1 MSDHAIAAAA
11 AQWRCGAGSA
21 STSIRADSDVPQ
33 EVETSAIVQGPR
45 PAARFWDLFSP
56 KLVTVLREGY
66 TLANFRQDALAGLTV
81 AVVAI
86 PLSMAIA
93 IASGATPA
101 AGLTSGIIGGFIV
114 SALGGSRFQIGGP
127 AGAFIVLVAKTI
139 ETQGYDGFLL
149 ATILAGVLLLALGY
163 LRLGSLIKYIP
174 HSVLVAFTAGIAVI
188 IMASQMRDIFGLS
201 VAHEPAAFVP
211 KVAALWAAR
220 DTVNVAAVGVS
231 LGTLAA
237 IVAMKRWSP
246 HFPGLLV
253 AVAGAAILAYVLHLP
268 VETIGQRFG
277 ALPSSP
283 PAPHL
288 PAFSFDKLMAV
299 TPAAFAIALL
309 GGIESLLSAAVADGM
324 TGRRHRSN
332 CELVAQGYANIAS
345 ALFGGLCATGLI
357 ARTATNVRAHAYSP
371 VAGMLHSVFVLAFML
386 VAGPLVS
393 YVPLAA
399 LAAVLVIVSW
409 NMMEK
414 DEIRAIFRRDWAEA
428 GIFLV
433 TVGLTVFRDV
443 SEAIA
448 VGVTLGSLLFMH
460 RIATVVEQTTQTKL
474 FEPDVPDEIRR
485 SGAHEFE
492 TAGGIASLSLRGPL
506 FFGAAGFVSSVLDNI
521 GERPRG
527 FVLDLSRVP
536 FIDDTAAHALIAF
549 FKKAQKR
556 NVKVAIAGIQPPVLH
571 TIVHS
576 GLPRRLVLLAPD
588 FATAIQRLTKALDG
602 APDSEAAETTHRA

>member
-1 MSDHAIAAAA
+1 M
-11 AQWRCGAGSA
+11 
-21 STSIRADSDVPQ
+21 
-33 EVETSAIVQGPR
+33 R
-45 PAARFWDLFSP
+45 PAATFRDLFSP

-66 TLANFRQDALAGLTV
+66 TLHNLRQDALAGLTV

-93 IASGATPA
+93 IASGASPA
-101 AGLTSGIIGGFIV
+101 AGLTTAIVGGFII
-114 SALGGSRFQIGGP
+114 SALGGSRYQIGGP

-139 ETQGYDGFLL
+139 ETYGYDGFVL
-149 ATILAGVLLLALGY
+149 ATLMSGVMLLALGY

-188 IMASQMRDIFGLS
+188 IMASQMRDVFGLTL
-201 VAHEPAAFVP
+201 AREPAAFLP
-211 KVAALWAAR
+211 KVEALWAVR
-220 DTVNVAAVGVS
+220 DTFNPAALGVALS
-231 LGTLAA
+231 TLAVILA
-237 IVAMKRWSP
+237 LKWWKP

-253 AVAGAAILAYVLHLP
+253 AVAGAAVAAQLLHLP
-268 VETIGQRFG
+268 VETIGARFG
-277 ALPSSP
+277 ALPTSP
-283 PAPHL
+283 PVPHL
-288 PAFSFDKLMAV
+288 PAFSLEKLMAV

-345 ALFGGLCATGLI
+345 ALFGGLCATGTI
-357 ARTATNVRAHAYSP
+357 ARTATNVRAHAHGP
-371 VAGMLHSVFVLAFML
+371 VSGMLHAVFVLLFL
-386 VAGPLVS
+386 LIAGPLVS

-414 DEIRAIFRRDWAEA
+414 GEIKAIMSRDWAEA

-460 RIATVVEQTTQTKL
+460 RIATVVEQTTHTQL
-474 FEPDVPDEIRR
+474 FEPDVPDELRR
-485 SGAHEFE
+485 AGTHDFQ
-492 TAGGIASLSLRGPL
+492 TGGIASLSLRGPL

-521 GERPRG
+521 GERPVG

-536 FIDDTAAHALIAF
+536 FIDGTAAHAIVGF
-549 FKKAQKR
+549 FEKAR
-556 NVKVAIAGIQPPVLH
+556 RRGVRVAIAGVQDPVLRVLEDNGLEGFDVAL
-571 TIVHS
+571 TPDLDSARELLSKPS
-576 GLPRRLVLLAPD
+576 GAAAQAAVPD
-588 FATAIQRLTKALDG
+588 R
-602 APDSEAAETTHRA
+602 S

>member
-1 MSDHAIAAAA
+1 M
-11 AQWRCGAGSA
+11 
-21 STSIRADSDVPQ
+21 
-33 EVETSAIVQGPR
+33 R
-45 PAARFWDLFSP
+45 PAATFRDLFSP

-66 TLANFRQDALAGLTV
+66 TLHNLRQDALAGLTV

-93 IASGATPA
+93 IASGASPA
-101 AGLTSGIIGGFIV
+101 AGLTTAIVGGFVI
-114 SALGGSRFQIGGP
+114 SALGGSRYQVGGP

-139 ETQGYDGFLL
+139 ETYGYDGFVL
-149 ATILAGVLLLALGY
+149 ATLLAGVLLLALGY

-174 HSVLVAFTAGIAVI
+174 HSVLVAFTAGIAII
-188 IMASQMRDIFGLS
+188 IMASQMRDVFGLTL
-201 VAHEPAAFVP
+201 AREPAAFVP
-211 KVAALWAAR
+211 KVEALWAVR
-220 DTVNVAAVGVS
+220 DTFNPAALGVALS
-231 LGTLAA
+231 TLAIILA
-237 IVAMKRWSP
+237 LKWWNP

-253 AVAGAAILAYVLHLP
+253 AVAGAAVAAQILHLP
-268 VETIGQRFG
+268 VETIGARFG
-277 ALPSSP
+277 ALPTSP
-283 PAPHL
+283 PVPHL
-288 PAFSFDKLMAV
+288 PVFSFDKLMAV

-345 ALFGGLCATGLI
+345 ALSGGLCATGTI
-357 ARTATNVRAHAYSP
+357 ARTATNVRAHAHSP
-371 VAGMLHSVFVLAFML
+371 VAGMLHAVFVLLFL
-386 VAGPLVS
+386 LIAGPLVS

-414 DEIRAIFRRDWAEA
+414 QEIRDILRRDWAEA

-460 RIATVVEQTTQTKL
+460 RIATVVEQTTRTQL

-485 SGAHEFE
+485 AGAHDFSS
-492 TAGGIASLSLRGPL
+492 GGIASLSLRGPL

-521 GERPRG
+521 GERPTG
-527 FVLDLSRVP
+527 FVLDLARVP

-549 FKKAQKR
+549 FEKAHR
-556 NVKVAIAGIQPPVLH
+556 RSVRVAIVGVQKAVLR
-571 TIVHS
+571 TLLQS
-576 GLPRRLVLLAPD
+576 GLNRRLILLAPD
-588 FATAIQRLTKALDG
+588 VDG
-602 APDSEAAETTHRA
+602 ARARLSKIAGPQAAVPERS